1 MRLQEVEKLRREN
14 QRLAAAAEDGAR
26 MEERLGRL
34 LQEKTALNAVNQI
47 WSHLQV
53 NVAHELRTPLAAI
66 RGYVRMILDGR
77 GGEVNDTQR
86 GYLRSVCDNTDR
98 LINTVSWMSYVAE
111 LSARHFKLSTFDL
124 REVWA
129 ECAAAS
135 HELLREKAVQLTQQI
150 SQEEFVITGD
160 REKLAYA
167 ISELLVTAVRFS
179 TAGGTI
185 AAEFSHGR
193 EREVIVRISQKGS
206 PIPADT
212 LDRIFDRP
220 FNTIVP
226 TAEQNVDAGAL
237 NLSGAYDYVG
247 MHGGRVF
254 VVSTAGQGATLMFTL
269 PAVKLGGEEKTHE
282 QAINSGSR
290 RR

>member
-1 MRLQEVEKLRREN
+1 
-14 QRLAAAAEDGAR
+14 
-26 MEERLGRL
+26 
-34 LQEKTALNAVNQI
+34 
-47 WSHLQV
+47 
-53 NVAHELRTPLAAI
+53 
-66 RGYVRMILDGR
+66 MILDGR
-77 GGEVNDTQR
+77 GGEVTDTQR
-86 GYLRSVCDNTDR
+86 DYLRILSDNTNR
-98 LINTVSWMSYVAE
+98 IINTVSWMSYVAE

-124 REVWA
+124 RDVWA

-135 HELLREKAVQLTQQI
+135 HELLRDKAVKLTQQI
-150 SQEEFVITGD
+150 SQEDFVISGD

-167 ISELLVTAVRFS
+167 ISELLVTAVKFS
-179 TAGGTI
+179 DAGGTI

-193 EREVIVRISQKGS
+193 EREVIVRISGKGS

-220 FNTIVP
+220 FNTIAP
-226 TAEQNVDAGAL
+226 AAGQNVAAGAI

-254 VVSTAGQGATLMFTL
+254 VVNTAGQGATLMFTL
-269 PAVKLGGEEKTHE
+269 PAVRLGGEEKTHE
-282 QAINSGSR
+282 QAINSGGR